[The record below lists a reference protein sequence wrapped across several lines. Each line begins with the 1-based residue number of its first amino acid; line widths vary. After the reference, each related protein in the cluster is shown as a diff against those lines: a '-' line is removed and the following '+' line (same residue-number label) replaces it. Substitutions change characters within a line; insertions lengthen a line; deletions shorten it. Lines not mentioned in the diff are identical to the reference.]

1 MPRCFGERRSKKPA
15 GVCGGARSPVGSQLH
30 PIDSQCLVRVGCS
43 TDAISRPIIDSNRM
57 PAAPKNQVRN
67 TAPII
72 TTRQRPPRQPIRSS
86 RLMGDYPREVGP
98 HPVTALEPPRGRR
111 TPYAWMWQLG
121 SERIVGNS
129 STITSLIDLPPK
141 TSSRRLTIRFL
152 FAYTD
157 WHAGRT

>member
-1 MPRCFGERRSKKPA
+1 MPVYP
-15 GVCGGARSPVGSQLH
+15 GARC
-30 PIDSQCLVRVGCS
+30 I
-43 TDAISRPIIDSNRM
+43 
-57 PAAPKNQVRN
+57 
-67 TAPII
+67 
-72 TTRQRPPRQPIRSS
+72 
-86 RLMGDYPREVGP
+86 
-98 HPVTALEPPRGRR
+98 
-111 TPYAWMWQLG
+111 TPYARMWQLG